1 LRRAAPAAQGGG
13 DAGPQRA
20 AAAAAMQG
28 RIKELDTAAR
38 DPASPVAAA
47 PPAAPP
53 SLLPMATTHA
63 ISKKQKVGHEPS
75 PHLDPELGLHIPWI

>member
-1 LRRAAPAAQGGG
+1 M
-13 DAGPQRA
+13 PQRA

-63 ISKKQKVGHEPS
+63 ISKKRKVGHEPS